1 MSGISTSIHHVKNI
15 TATNEYLS
23 GTVCHYTSIE
33 VEQEDGNILSFTLF
47 PSDKAEQLNVTS
59 IKGSSII
66 WTKEYTMATKYEYQG
81 GKYTLEKIIKMYL
94 QTTDRGFNC
103 MEECQGDIFVSDLNT
118 LIQTRCDLKN
128 LIVQIERIKKEKKT
142 SKVAYQYDNDD
153 RLDTSI
159 SLDDASVTRFK
170 SLDEEGAIGI
180 NDLKIPDRY

>member
-1 MSGISTSIHHVKNI
+1 
-15 TATNEYLS
+15 
-23 GTVCHYTSIE
+23 
-33 VEQEDGNILSFTLF
+33 
-47 PSDKAEQLNVTS
+47 
-59 IKGSSII
+59 
-66 WTKEYTMATKYEYQG
+66 MATKYEYQG

-103 MEECQGDIFVSDLNT
+103 MEECQGDMFVSDLGT
-118 LIQTRCDLKN
+118 LIRARCDLEN

-153 RLDTSI
+153 RLDTSV
-159 SLDDASVTRFK
+159 SLDDPTVTRFK